1 VFQNT
6 IGSGP
11 VSAQPFLEDHADH
24 LAAQT
29 RRLRELREELQQVRD
44 RLFGPSPAMQQGLE
58 KLSEIP
64 PSMTARLRSFTATIE
79 DEITR
84 CKELTAELGRF

>member
-1 VFQNT
+1 
-6 IGSGP
+6 
-11 VSAQPFLEDHADH
+11 
-24 LAAQT
+24 
-29 RRLRELREELQQVRD
+29 
-44 RLFGPSPAMQQGLE
+44 MQQGLE